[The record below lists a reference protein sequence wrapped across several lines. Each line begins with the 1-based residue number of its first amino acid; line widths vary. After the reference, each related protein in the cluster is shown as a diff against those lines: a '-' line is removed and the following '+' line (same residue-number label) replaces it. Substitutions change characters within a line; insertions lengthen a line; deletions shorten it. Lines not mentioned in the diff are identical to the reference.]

1 MASRLYGDH
10 FIMAFPSFD
19 TATNGWVPQVDVT
32 WDHKSPSRKFAFI
45 RFPNR
50 FKTEAE
56 AEDFALE
63 MAQNWI
69 DNHPRRLHSYGAR
82 SGRVIDVMAALKHGL
97 ARSPS
102 KQLGRGPLSSE
113 RHLEEK
119 SFTFNEFKSTISAR
133 GKISEQKLLKSYL
146 ALVKLRK
153 NRHLSWA
160 EARRKVEHSQQDL
173 TATLSTMRR
182 PRVARIPLT
191 ERDWRKIV

>member
-32 WDHKSPSRKFAFI
+32 WDHKSPSRKFVFI

-63 MAQNWI
+63 MTQTWI
-69 DNHPRRLHSYGAR
+69 DKHPRRLHGYGAR
-82 SGRVIDVMAALKHGL
+82 SGRVIDVMAALKQGL

-102 KQLGRGPLSSE
+102 KQLGRDQLASE
-113 RHLEEK
+113 RHLAEK
-119 SFTFNEFKSTISAR
+119 SFTFNQFKSTISAS
-133 GKISEQKLLKSYL
+133 GKISEQKLLKSYM
-146 ALVKLRK
+146 ALIKLRK
-153 NRHLSWA
+153 NKRLSWA

-173 TATLSTMRR
+173 TTTLSTMRR
-182 PRVARIPLT
+182 PRAARIPLT
-191 ERDWRKIV
+191 ERDWRRIV